1 MSPLA
6 QLVAAAVYQNSP
18 HVLCFTCLAA
28 QQALNEHDIRAV
40 ALVLIVRASLQLVQR
55 VCSLCQRTDEAL
67 VSQKVTAASPGT
79 NGSNGT
85 PDARWRMSDD
95 GSHRRPS
102 TKDSGS

>member
-6 QLVAAAVYQNSP
+6 QLVAAAVHQNSP

-40 ALVLIVRASLQLVQR
+40 ALVLIARASLGLVQR
-55 VCSLCQRTDEAL
+55 VCSLCQRTDEVL
-67 VSQKVTAASPGT
+67 VSEKVTAARPGT
-79 NGSNGT
+79 QGSNGP

-95 GSHRRPS
+95 GSHRRLS
-102 TKDSGS
+102 TKESGS